1 MYGKVKALRSRGTR
15 LSDHDIGRA
24 PFVEGEVTLAGLGST
39 LVLTV
44 VDPNSQVGSSL
55 LPQLYDARL
64 ITMTQHKMLFKG
76 EERPQGDA
84 GPAYVQE
91 WAVVVEKSA

>member
-1 MYGKVKALRSRGTR
+1 MIGKVNRLRNQGKR
-15 LSDHDIGRA
+15 LSDQDIGRSQFTA
-24 PFVEGEVTLAGLGST
+24 GEIRLSGLGDT

-44 VDPNSQVGSSL
+44 TDANSTVGASL
-55 LPQLYDARL
+55 LPQLFEARL
-64 ITMTQHKMLFKG
+64 TTMHGSKMLFKG

-91 WAVVVEKSA
+91 WSVLLE